1 MPATVDE
8 QSDTNPIAKL
18 SEEIDSLLAK
28 YLELLDKYTSQRAA
42 LSETFNSLSQNL
54 ARANFHSKS
63 GHRYGSD
70 SYDQRM
76 QATRTVAVTHLKPES
91 STDTGGV
98 AVYTVSTGSHEKP
111 GHAASEASGSRNTT
125 LHAEGGTNS
134 KATVAADTNENQA
147 EEKDS
152 HNDEAKKTMKKDPL
166 LMFGIFSPPELKAAQ
181 VNAVGMVEDVIP
193 QLLTVNEQMKDLEIK
208 IRRAKKY
215 RAREQAKEDAL
226 ELARAKVFIKTAARN
241 DLDEFDTEEH
251 ARLMIGKVEP
261 SALVNK

>member
-1 MPATVDE
+1 MPATIDE

-28 YLELLDKYTSQRAA
+28 YLELLNKYTSQRTA
-42 LSETFNSLSQNL
+42 LSETFSSLSQNI

-63 GHRYGSD
+63 GQQYGSD

-76 QATRTVAVTHLKPES
+76 QAIRTVAVTRLKSES
-91 STDTGGV
+91 GTGTEGA
-98 AVYTVSTGSHEKP
+98 AVYTVST
-111 GHAASEASGSRNTT
+111 
-125 LHAEGGTNS
+125 
-134 KATVAADTNENQA
+134 VAADTNGSDG
-147 EEKDS
+147 EKESQNGD
-152 HNDEAKKTMKKDPL
+152 AKKVAKKDPI

-181 VNAVGMVEDVIP
+181 TNAIGMAEDIIP
-193 QLLTVNEQMKDLEIK
+193 QLLTIDEEMKDLEIK

-215 RAREQAKEDAL
+215 CAKEQAKEDAL
-226 ELARAKVFIKTAARN
+226 ELARAKVFIKTALRN
-241 DLDEFDTEEH
+241 DLDEFDTAEH